1 MGITEASPETVASE
15 RAGSYGHRKDE
26 LRKRLS
32 RIEGQVRGIDRMV
45 DEEKYCVDILV
56 QIAAVRAALD
66 RVALGVLEDHVKGCV
81 AGAAPGHSEAM
92 AEELLEVVERFI
104 ALRR

>member
-1 MGITEASPETVASE
+1 MGMTDVPRKT
-15 RAGSYGHRKDE
+15 GSYGYRKEE

-66 RVALGVLEDHVKGCV
+66 RVALGVLEDHVRGCV
-81 AGAAPGHSEAM
+81 ATSDPGHTEAM
-92 AEELLEVVERFI
+92 AEELLEVIERFV